1 MKFSTCKNVKV
12 PMDQAFAFICDFDA
26 YGRSAMGRG
35 AEVRRMDD
43 MMKPGVGMK

>member
-1 MKFSTCKNVKV
+1 MKFSTCKNVEV
-12 PMDQAFAFICDFDA
+12 PIDQAFAFICDFDA

-35 AEVRRMDD
+35 AEVRGMDD